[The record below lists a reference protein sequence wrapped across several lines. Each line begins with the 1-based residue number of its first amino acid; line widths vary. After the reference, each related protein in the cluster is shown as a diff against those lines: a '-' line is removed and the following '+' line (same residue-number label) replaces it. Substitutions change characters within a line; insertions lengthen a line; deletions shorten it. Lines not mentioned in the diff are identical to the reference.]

1 VNAVRELAWFALG
14 ASVPIVSLW
23 YVAVRFATRAFA
35 RVGNNCECGRE
46 ATVLDVRFQSSSSGR
61 PTKARLRVYCVA
73 CAQYY
78 RSILPPI
85 PRWVRQDGERVA

>member
-1 VNAVRELAWFALG
+1 MNAVRELAWFALG

-23 YVAVRFATRAFA
+23 HLAVRFATRAFR

-46 ATVLDVRFQSSSSGR
+46 ATVLDVRFQASSSGR
-61 PTKARLRVYCVA
+61 PTKARLRVYCDA

-85 PRWVRQDGERVA
+85 PRWARQDGERVA